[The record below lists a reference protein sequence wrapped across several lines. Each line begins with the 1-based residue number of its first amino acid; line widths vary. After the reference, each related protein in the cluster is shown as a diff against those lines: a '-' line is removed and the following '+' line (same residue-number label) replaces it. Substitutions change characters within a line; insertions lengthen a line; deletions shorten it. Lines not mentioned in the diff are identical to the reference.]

1 MARPEALA
9 ALTDLKV
16 EVPVVGLA
24 KEKPEFV
31 RAGEETKPVDRVY
44 VPGAKNAIAVHTS
57 PALQLLAYARDEA
70 HRVSNAY
77 RLKLGERRT
86 LRSELD
92 DIKGIGPKTRA
103 KLLAALGSMKGVREA
118 TLEEL
123 TGAGATERQANA
135 ILTALGSKPPPAANI
150 SAAERD
156 AVDHAFDAAS
166 EAEGVDE

>member
-1 MARPEALA
+1 
-9 ALTDLKV
+9 
-16 EVPVVGLA
+16 
-24 KEKPEFV
+24 
-31 RAGEETKPVDRVY
+31 VDRVY

-92 DIKGIGPKTRA
+92 DIPGIGPKTRA

-118 TLEEL
+118 SLEEL
-123 TGAGATERQANA
+123 TGAGATQRQANA
-135 ILTALGSKPPPAANI
+135 ILTALGSRPAPPANI

-156 AVDHAFDAAS
+156 AVDHAFDAA
-166 EAEGVDE
+166 EDAGADE